1 MSLASSKIVISL
13 LPNELNIG
21 FIVNGD
27 KQFINTVPLIYTFKS
42 DEKQKLVFGFIDTL
56 LLDTKT
62 QSYET
67 YQILNNDFEV
77 IVEDDIFEQFI
88 DYIFTKVLKLDEWK
102 VNSTVLTQS
111 VLVFQHGIQ
120 KDNLFSFA
128 NRFRRLAFNLGLRF
142 PIYQLDTDL
151 VTSMYYSTN
160 SSIEKTNMV
169 FNLQESFS
177 SANIYNNGVEL
188 YKQKSAMSGSY
199 LNYQLI
205 QRGISSS
212 VSKESSTKQWQDSYS
227 WLTRCRG
234 FMLNFFSLEN
244 GLENLET
251 IKKYYNSED
260 KPFLYF
266 KDQYNSLK
274 IDLEDLE
281 KTKKEYLYDGFE
293 SAISV
298 RNLINEAIESSLHLK
313 IQLFNNKD
321 DSNKPGSEEKEP
333 HVETSNDNSS
343 AFVNFLHQEYPK
355 KEKSYSYRIVNN
367 TDAHSQS
374 NINKI
379 IVRIGSNLTVIPF
392 YLQIIRHFLKEKLS
406 QSGYNPS
413 DYEVVIDED
422 SNSWD
427 IINKFAMNCDDNE
440 VLLSLNKN

>member
-1 MSLASSKIVISL
+1 MSLATSKIVISL

-21 FIVNGD
+21 FTVNGD

-42 DEKQKLVFGFIDTL
+42 DEKQKLVFGLVDTL

-62 QSYET
+62 ESYET
-67 YQILNNDFEV
+67 YQILNNDFDV

-88 DYIFTKVLKLDEWK
+88 DYLYTKVLRLGDWK
-102 VNSTVLTQS
+102 VNSSVLAQS
-111 VLVFQHGIQ
+111 VLVFQHGIKQ
-120 KDNLFSFA
+120 DNMSSFA
-128 NRFRRLAFNLGLRF
+128 NKFRRLAFNLGLRF

-177 SANIYNNGVEL
+177 SANVYNNGVEL

-205 QRGISSS
+205 ERGISSS

-244 GLENLET
+244 GVESLET

-260 KPFLYF
+260 ETFLYF

-293 SAISV
+293 SATSV
-298 RNLINEAIESSLHLK
+298 RSLINEAIENSLHLK

-321 DSNKPGSEEKEP
+321 DSSKAESKEKEP
-333 HVETSNDNSS
+333 HVETSSDQNTT
-343 AFVNFLHQEYPK
+343 FVSYLKQEYPK
-355 KEKSYSYRIVNN
+355 KEKSYSYRIVTN
-367 TDAHSQS
+367 TDAQYQT

-379 IVRIGSNLTVIPF
+379 IVRIGSNMTVIPF
-392 YLQIIRHFLKEKLS
+392 YLHVVRHFLKEKLS

-427 IINKFAMNCDDNE
+427 IINKFAINCDDKE
-440 VLLSLNKN
+440 VLLTLNKN